1 MGFNPTR
8 LDNRR
13 HAQLLHTLRG
23 MCFKQTRFDPNVW
36 VKGHKGGYNHI
47 SMKTYDI
54 LFVAKKPP
62 SIFEKLKEIYMIKEF
77 GAPKIHLGCDYTK
90 SRRELLLD
98 ESWVTQLRPRNIC
111 GRSAHSLS
119 LWTFVRRNLLAL
131 LVTIPSYIQVKF
143 WVRNSTIFIII

>member
-1 MGFNPTR
+1 MGFKPTR

-54 LFVAKKPP
+54 LVVAKKPP

-77 GAPKIHLGCDYTK
+77 GAPKIYLGCDYTK
-90 SRRELLLD
+90 SRWALLLD

-119 LWTFVRRNLLAL
+119 L
-131 LVTIPSYIQVKF
+131 
-143 WVRNSTIFIII
+143 